1 MAIALE
7 FLDLVI
13 PIVRIDESYPGGW
26 KQCLADF
33 DAAIGRRVWYDH
45 HLFRDGAMDP
55 QDMKKRVQGWAVL
68 GFEVTGTRT
77 AGAGG
82 RAPGRAPPVRYWK
95 DVCVVDWAHGGA
107 TLPCDW
113 LSVNLPART
122 AHLAATEPGPLAW
135 RRMPRAG
142 ETR

>member
-13 PIVRIDESYPGGW
+13 PIVRIHESYPGGW
-26 KQCLADF
+26 NQCLEDF
-33 DAAIGRRVWYDH
+33 DAAIGRRVWYDE

-55 QDMKKRVQGWAVL
+55 HEMKRRVEGWAVL
-68 GFEVTGTRT
+68 GFEVTGLRA
-77 AGAGG
+77 AGA
-82 RAPGRAPPVRYWK
+82 RARAKPVRYWK

-113 LSVNLPART
+113 LSLNLLTRT
-122 AHLAATEPGPLAW
+122 GHLAATDPGPLAW

-142 ETR
+142 RAR